1 VTTFTYTALDAA
13 GKRKTG
19 FIEAQTRDQAVAQI
33 VAEGRFV
40 VEIAASAASKVKRTE
55 PGKRG
60 KISRADLALFTRRLA
75 DLAGSGLPLDRA
87 LQVVAEQSESG
98 QLQTIVAEALTDVR
112 SGLSVSQA
120 LSKHPKVFNE
130 VYTQTLRA
138 GEASGQFPEVAAR
151 LADFQEKE
159 VTRRS
164 VILAAM
170 IYPGVL
176 TSVAIGVVIFLL
188 TFVMPRM
195 KDVFVDLGNQL
206 PLPTKML
213 LGFTG
218 FITSNAMILILAIIG
233 GLVALRAYI
242 ATESGALAK
251 DRMLMNLPVV
261 GPIIQKAVVSRYAR
275 VLGTLVFGGVPI
287 LEALQI
293 AGLSAGNRVFRTT
306 SERVSEAVREG
317 QPIAG
322 AMRDAGEFPPV
333 LIHMVAVGE
342 ETGDLPTMLG
352 RVSDSL
358 DFEVDIG
365 VRRLT
370 ALAEPLIVVVM
381 GVFVGFVVLSV
392 ALPIFQAQE
401 LVK

>member
-1 VTTFTYTALDAA
+1 MTTFTYTALDAA